1 MHVSTTPDLE
11 LDDGTPVRFLL
22 TPVEGADPAPAAPDR
37 DLPEGMGQAV
47 PVAAGGRAVAN
58 FAAGALRGVF
68 KPLGPLLQE
77 VHHAVS
83 SAPEPPTELSVTFGV
98 QVGQD
103 LKFGIV
109 GSNGQ
114 AHLTVTASWKPATN
128 STAHSAPATNSA
140 PAAPPANSA
149 PAAAPTSDGE

>member
-1 MHVSTTPDLE
+1 MSTTPDLD

-22 TPVEGADPAPAAPDR
+22 TPVEGATPAPPAPDR

-47 PVAAGGRAVAN
+47 PVASGGRAVAD

-77 VHHAVS
+77 VHHAVI

-114 AHLTVTASWKPATN
+114 AHLTVTASWKPTQP
-128 STAHSAPATNSA
+128 TQPAPAVPA
-140 PAAPPANSA
+140 PA
-149 PAAAPTSDGE
+149 PTPSGE